1 LRRATDAL
9 YGEGKQ
15 DIVLTLPKM
24 LSDANMFE
32 IDEFQED
39 ELRLWPNQA
48 ILMQRIIK
56 GRPFGVGFE
65 CWLIPYK
72 KGTPS

>member
-1 LRRATDAL
+1 VAGTVTLTTGGDNSSTSFS
-9 YGEGKQ
+9 GVIQ
-15 DIVLTLPKM
+15 DGSGTI
-24 LSDANMFE
+24 
-32 IDEFQED
+32 
-39 ELRLWPNQA
+39 
-48 ILMQRIIK
+48 